1 MTTCANPWNTSPPAR
16 STVDSRP
23 RRGLPAP
30 GPAPNRATGSASCK
44 LLVWALLGAG
54 APVLA
59 QTQSGAEAQDGAAA
73 EESAAQANTASGL
86 GDIEIVQ
93 STTCFGFTDIA
104 NPRALEICDA
114 LALERNVRARELAEH
129 WVDAQP
135 DSPAAQFAFAE
146 VLYTAEGNLA
156 RALFHLNRAESL
168 MGYADIDAAVESGNI
183 QWHYLSLSQ
192 LSNVHQLMG
201 DQTRAL
207 EYLDKIEEIYG
218 QNVESFRGWPL
229 LKLKQY
235 DAARASA
242 TVVLD
247 NSENQGER
255 ARAWNTLCAVELA
268 SLAPVDSMAVCDR
281 AISEDENLA
290 AQSGAG
296 DTVYLT
302 NASEVALSLLRMDD
316 AENYLDR
323 ATRNL
328 NPDSVADPWVYK
340 LYLTMSQGRFD
351 DARAALDRMLVWREN
366 QKPIVGVM
374 NRAEHYMVGAS
385 FMLLAGYAEDAAL
398 LSATALNQPDRNGA
412 YSADDFQKDA
422 LAALVNAAAN
432 RMRYQM
438 RLEEAAGAG
447 WVEALRARIDAAGL
461 WFAAWRSER
470 YAASLFTRP
479 EILLNRLRPYAPLD
493 VHIPEWIEP
502 ELARMIG
509 AGVLRGALDEA
520 LAAGAFELN
529 IGYYH
534 AWLAEAAAVE
544 SDAAAVVGHGAR
556 ALAELPAREALL
568 RARVAARMGAAH
580 WRLGAVESALEQFE
594 NAFRADPGVSRRLGI
609 ELPVNARVAGGEF
622 SRELADA
629 LRASPRFREDDNGFP
644 LEAGDDGTVCLRAA
658 SGEALSCYTAP
669 AESAVAASRAFHA
682 RTFGPGF
689 TASLEIG
696 KAQRSILRGS
706 SVILANS
713 ARSAERTPE
722 LLSEN

>member
-1 MTTCANPWNTSPPAR
+1 MTTCANPWNVWPAAR
-16 STVDSRP
+16 STGISRR
-23 RRGLPAP
+23 RRGNPAP
-30 GPAPNRATGSASCK
+30 
-44 LLVWALLGAG
+44 LLGWFLAC
-54 APVLA
+54 ACASALA
-59 QTQSGAEAQDGAAA
+59 QDD
-73 EESAAQANTASGL
+73 SAPDL

-93 STTCFGFTDIA
+93 SALCFGFSDIE

-114 LALERNVRARELAEH
+114 LALEENVRARELAEE
-129 WVDAQP
+129 WIRLRP

-146 VLYTAEGNLA
+146 VLYNAEGNLA

-168 MGYADIDAAVESGNI
+168 TGYADINAAVESGNI

-201 DQTRAL
+201 DQLRAL

-218 QNVESFRGWPL
+218 QDVESFRGWPL
-229 LKLKQY
+229 LKLKRY

-242 TVVLD
+242 TAVLEH
-247 NSENQGER
+247 SENEHER

-268 SLAPVDSMAVCDR
+268 SLAPVDSMAICNR
-281 AISEDENLA
+281 AISEDEHLA
-290 AQSGAG
+290 AELNTG

-302 NASEVALSLLRMDD
+302 NASEVALSLLRMEA
-316 AENYLDR
+316 AEDYLDR
-323 ATRNL
+323 ATRDL

-351 DARAALDRMLVWREN
+351 EARAALDRMLVWREN

-374 NRAEHYMVGAS
+374 NRAEHYMVSAA
-385 FMLLAGYAEDAAL
+385 FMLLAGYAEDAAV
-398 LSATALNQPDRNGA
+398 LSATALNQPDRNGS

-422 LAALVNAAAN
+422 MAALINAIAN
-432 RMRYQM
+432 RMLYQM

-447 WVEALRARIDAAGL
+447 WTAALKARIDAAGL
-461 WFAAWRSER
+461 LFAAWRSER

-502 ELARMIG
+502 DLVRMIG
-509 AGVLRGALDEA
+509 AGVVRGALDEA

-529 IGYYH
+529 TGYHH
-534 AWLAEAAAVE
+534 AWLSEAAAVE
-544 SDAAAVVGHGAR
+544 NEATAVIEHGAR
-556 ALAELPAREALL
+556 ALAELPAQEALL
-568 RARVAARMGAAH
+568 RARVAARMGDAH
-580 WRLGAVESALEQFE
+580 WRLGEHEIALEHFE

-609 ELPVNARVAGGEF
+609 ELPVSLRVSGGGF
-622 SRELADA
+622 SSELADA
-629 LRASPRFREDDNGFP
+629 LRASPRFGEHENGFP
-644 LEAGDDGTVCLRAA
+644 LEAGDDGAVCLRTR
-658 SGEALSCYTAP
+658 SGETLSCYTLSSP
-669 AESAVAASRAFHA
+669 AGPAASVGAASRAFHA
-682 RTFGPGF
+682 WAFGPGF
-689 TASLEIG
+689 EIS

-706 SVILANS
+706 SVILANG
-713 ARSAERTPE
+713 ARRMENSPG